1 MDEGVGGGWLLVWV
15 GGQMG
20 RAVGGRVGGWSIDA
34 WVGWTDGCVSR
45 MEGWVDRVEAL
56 AMGGSGWKA
65 GEWVEGNVSGWRH
78 AWLRELW
85 VVEDGVVFP
94 VLKL

>member
-1 MDEGVGGGWLLVWV
+1 MGW
-15 GGQMG
+15 M
-20 RAVGGRVGGWSIDA
+20 
-34 WVGWTDGCVSR
+34 DGCISR
-45 MEGWVDRVEAL
+45 MEGSVDRVEAP
-56 AMGGSGWKA
+56 AMGGSRWKA

-78 AWLRELW
+78 GWVQGWAENWLNELW